1 MGRAEFRNL
10 RVLLVGS
17 RPYMLSLLRTV
28 LSAAGVTRMVR
39 VEQPDRALE
48 LLRQE
53 RFAAVFYE
61 MPALP
66 QAISFAAAMRRGPA
80 VVNASIPLFVLHE
93 RARRCDVE
101 RARDLGATDVLTVP
115 ISARTVRLK
124 LKAALK
130 APRPFILA
138 PPFFGP
144 DRRVQDRKRPA
155 GPERRGRPI
164 RKARVNLTLA

>member
-1 MGRAEFRNL
+1 MGQAEFKNL

-17 RPYMLSLLRTV
+17 RPHMLSLLRTV
-28 LSAAGVTRMVR
+28 LSVAGITRVVR

-53 RFAAVFYE
+53 RFAAVFCE
-61 MPALP
+61 TLMLRGGTPFAVAVRRMPAVLN
-66 QAISFAAAMRRGPA
+66 PA
-80 VVNASIPLFVLHE
+80 IPLFVLHE
-93 RARRCDVE
+93 RALRRDVE
-101 RARDLGATDVLTVP
+101 KARDLGATDVLTVP
-115 ISARTVRLK
+115 ISPCTVSLK

-130 APRPFILA
+130 TPRPFILA

>member
-1 MGRAEFRNL
+1 MGQAEFKNL

-17 RPYMLSLLRTV
+17 RTHMLSLLRTV
-28 LSAAGVTRMVR
+28 LSVAGVTRVVR
-39 VEQPDRALE
+39 MEQPDRALD

-53 RFAAVFYE
+53 RFAAVFCDTLALRGG
-61 MPALP
+61 MP
-66 QAISFAAAMRRGPA
+66 FAVAARRAPA
-80 VVNASIPLFVLHE
+80 VLNPTIPLFVLHE
-93 RARRCDVE
+93 RARRRDVE

-115 ISARTVRLK
+115 ISPRTVSLK

-144 DRRVQDRKRPA
+144 DRRVQDSKPPA
-155 GPERRGRPI
+155 GPERRMRPV
-164 RKARVNLTLA
+164 RKARANLTLA